1 MFFYQTIINED
12 LSGTRVNK
20 YTYRDSFHNISS
32 FQEDR
37 KVEYTNYSY
46 NTCKASIILMSL

>member
-37 KVEYTNYSY
+37 KV
-46 NTCKASIILMSL
+46 